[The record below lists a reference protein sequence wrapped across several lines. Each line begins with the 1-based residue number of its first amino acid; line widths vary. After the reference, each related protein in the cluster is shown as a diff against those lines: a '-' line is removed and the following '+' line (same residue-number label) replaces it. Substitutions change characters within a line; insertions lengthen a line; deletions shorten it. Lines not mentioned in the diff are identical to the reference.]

1 MKRVYNNY
9 FLVGLFTLIIG
20 GLSIF
25 LLLKMSG
32 KNNDAEIY
40 YSYFDNVTGLG
51 YGNPVYYEGYRVGQ
65 IESIA
70 PETSNGK
77 LRFKTDYSLVEGWKV
92 PDDSV
97 TKIASSGLL
106 SDMSLNISAGK
117 STHYLQPNS
126 EIKGSIGD
134 DIMATVSKLASD
146 FEALNKDKII
156 PLFDLVYER
165 TDNLTKTLDTQIP
178 EILTSID
185 GLVKDINKLVKSA
198 DKLLAQGNIDDI
210 NKIISNLEKVTSQLS
225 ATGGWLE
232 TSIDNVNQL
241 ISSGDK
247 MINNSDIK
255 VSELLDIT
263 IKMMGMF
270 SQKAD
275 TIGNEI
281 ESASMNINE
290 ATEIIRKN
298 PSNLIFK
305 NKSKI
310 ADEDQ

>member
-25 LLLKMSG
+25 LLLKMGG
-32 KNNDAEIY
+32 KNSDAEIY

-65 IESIA
+65 IESIT

-77 LRFKTDYSLVEGWKV
+77 LKFKTEYSLEEGWKV

-117 STHYLQPNS
+117 STHYLKPNS
-126 EIKGSIGD
+126 EIKGSVGD
-134 DIMATVSKLASD
+134 DIMASVSKLASD
-146 FEALNKDKII
+146 FEALNKDKIV

-178 EILTSID
+178 EILNSID

-198 DKLLAQGNIDDI
+198 DKLLDQGNIDGI
-210 NKIISNLEKVTSQLS
+210 NNIIANLEKVTSQLS

-255 VSELLDIT
+255 ISELLDIT
-263 IKMMGMF
+263 IKMMSMF
-270 SQKAD
+270 STKAD

-305 NKSKI
+305 NKSKV

>member
-32 KNNDAEIY
+32 KNSGTEIY

-65 IESIA
+65 IESIT
-70 PETSNGK
+70 PDTSSGQ
-77 LRFKTDYSLVEGWKV
+77 LTFKTEYSLIEGWKV
-92 PDDSV
+92 PADSI

-117 STHYLQPNS
+117 SSSHLKPNS
-126 EIKGSIGD
+126 EIKGDTGD
-134 DIMATVSKLASD
+134 DIMATVGKLATD
-146 FEALNKDKII
+146 FESLNKDKII
-156 PLFDLVYER
+156 PLFDLIYER
-165 TDNLTKTLDTQIP
+165 TDNLTQSLDSQIP
-178 EILTSID
+178 QILTSID

-232 TSIDNVNQL
+232 TSIGNVNQL

-247 MINNSDIK
+247 MISNSDIK

-263 IKMMGMF
+263 IKMMDMF

-298 PSNLIFK
+298 PSNLLFDH
-305 NKSKI
+305 KSSI
-310 ADEDQ
+310 ADEDL

>member
-25 LLLKMSG
+25 LLLKMGG
-32 KNNDAEIY
+32 KNSDAEIY

-65 IESIA
+65 IESIT
-70 PETSNGK
+70 PETINGK
-77 LRFKTDYSLVEGWKV
+77 LKFKTEYSLEEGWKV
-92 PDDSV
+92 PEDSV

-117 STHYLQPNS
+117 STHYLKPNS
-126 EIKGSIGD
+126 EIKGSVGD
-134 DIMATVSKLASD
+134 DIMASVSKLASD
-146 FEALNKDKII
+146 FEALNRDKII

-165 TDNLTKTLDTQIP
+165 TDNLTQSLDTQIP
-178 EILTSID
+178 KILTSID
-185 GLVKDINKLVKSA
+185 DLIQDINKLVKSA
-198 DKLLAQGNIDDI
+198 DKLLDQGNIDDI

-247 MINNSDIK
+247 LINNSDIK

-263 IKMMGMF
+263 IKMMNMF

>member
-9 FLVGLFTLIIG
+9 FLVGLFTLVIG
-20 GLSIF
+20 GVSIF

-65 IESIA
+65 IESIT
-70 PETSNGK
+70 PETANGR
-77 LRFKTDYSLVEGWKV
+77 LQFKTEYSLVEGWKV
-92 PDDSV
+92 PDDSI

-117 STHYLQPNS
+117 STHYLKPNS

-134 DIMATVSKLASD
+134 DIMASISKLASD
-146 FEALNKDKII
+146 FEALNKDKIT

-198 DKLLAQGNIDDI
+198 DKLLTQGNIDDV
-210 NKIISNLEKVTSQLS
+210 NKIISNLEKVSTQFS

-232 TSIDNVNQL
+232 TSINKVNQL
-241 ISSGDK
+241 ISSGDE
-247 MINNSDIK
+247 MINHSDIK

-263 IKMMGMF
+263 IRMMNTF

-305 NKSKI
+305 IKSKV